1 MAEDRSLLAYLVP
14 KITNRREDT
23 ATDALAFILN
33 KSEDC
38 RKAFNDLLRGSGY
51 DLDAVGNF
59 QTQVD
64 FGDGHIPDM
73 VGYDEHRNERLIVE
87 AKFWAS
93 LRHGQTKGYFC
104 HLEKSG
110 TGVLLYIAPGAR
122 METLW
127 GGNQAPHGR
136 RWAAAKIGCYRRADA
151 DSQGSRHRQAADS
164 G

>member
-23 ATDALAFILN
+23 ATDTLAFILN

-38 RKAFNDLLRGSGY
+38 RKAFNELLRGNGY

-73 VGYDEHRNERLIVE
+73 VGYDEHRKERLIVE

-93 LRHGQTKGYFC
+93 LRRGQTKGYFC

-110 TGVLLYIAPGAR
+110 TGVLLYMCRAR
-122 METLW
+122 EWKPYGQKSPAAWKKMGCRWSRLQPT
-127 GGNQAPHGR
+127 GR
-136 RWAAAKIGCYRRADA
+136 
-151 DSQGSRHRQAADS
+151 
-164 G
+164 